1 MIRILFSE
9 ALFHFKNS
17 EVVVQRGSEKK
28 NVLKHF
34 VELTRKRFCWNLF
47 CSEKVVNAC
56 RFFKKETLSLKW
68 CFPVNYEKFL
78 RTPFFIEHSC
88 DCFRGYVLPAVFWK
102 SKKYHDLKKALD
114 FVHFWVK
121 FSIEGVVWVS
131 SRKNSQFFSW
141 GAFFFLFFKRNTYQS
156 ALIPQDLP
164 YREKFVVTR
173 LSLSCSKFNLNLFRW
188 MDQLW

>member
-1 MIRILFSE
+1 M
-9 ALFHFKNS
+9 
-17 EVVVQRGSEKK
+17 
-28 NVLKHF
+28 
-34 VELTRKRFCWNLF
+34 TRKRFCWNLF

-56 RFFKKETLSLKW
+56 RFFKKETLESQVVFSCELWEVFENTFFYRTLVWLLQGVCPPCRFLK
-68 CFPVNYEKFL
+68 
-78 RTPFFIEHSC
+78 IEEVPW
-88 DCFRGYVLPAVFWK
+88 F
-102 SKKYHDLKKALD
+102 KKALD